1 MCLSG
6 RTLPCHKQSIEQKAD
21 VDERQTI
28 LHKEISTTE
37 CPQSRVDF
45 YQTLSLLIRMGMGKE
60 EKTPRRGVRLLV
72 KLHDWFN

>member
-1 MCLSG
+1 M
-6 RTLPCHKQSIEQKAD
+6 PCHKQSIEKKED
-21 VDERQTI
+21 VDERKI

-60 EKTPRRGVRLLV
+60 EKTPRRGVSLL
-72 KLHDWFN
+72 L